1 MNRVALLAA
10 AIAFPA
16 GVALAAVDVNTATRA
31 ELEAE
36 GVGSAAAQ
44 AIIDHRTRNGPFKS
58 SEEVQRV
65 ISDAIAAKLKIGIS
79 ISGPASA
86 KTAAPQEKPAEAKA
100 APKGKDAQEPGN
112 VRERAEKDREDRK
125 T

>member
-1 MNRVALLAA
+1 MNRIALLVS

-16 GVALAAVDVNTATRA
+16 GVALAAVDVNTATKA

-58 SEEVQRV
+58 SDEVQRV

-79 ISGPASA
+79 ISGPAGA
-86 KTAAPQEKPAEAKA
+86 KTAAPQQKPAEAKA
-100 APKGKDAQEPGN
+100 APNTQEPGN